1 MGVEEEAGA
10 AAAAAWAAV
19 WEEAATGVDVEDEDE
34 EDGGEEDDD
43 SAEHDLA
50 AQRVALRS
58 RLVVGGPATAHDVR
72 IFFHTCPLLL
82 LLRFSFRVCGRL
94 AIGRRDGTE
103 Y

>member
-10 AAAAAWAAV
+10 AAAVAWAAV
-19 WEEAATGVDVEDEDE
+19 GEEAATGVDVEDEDE

-50 AQRVALRS
+50 AQLVALRS

-72 IFFHTCPLLL
+72 IFFHTYPLLL
-82 LLRFSFRVCGRL
+82 LLRFSFRVCARL
-94 AIGRRDGTE
+94 AIEPRDGTD